1 MSLLS
6 CRVGMKGIR
15 ELLDG
20 KIWEWDLSF
29 RWEWESDVNGNEV
42 VENGREWYD
51 KSVPAHLY
59 TQYMAGSLSL
69 KESNVP
75 IGGSRNF

>member
-1 MSLLS
+1 M
-6 CRVGMKGIR
+6 GGIR

-29 RWEWESDVNGNEV
+29 RLEWEWDGNENEV
-42 VENGREWYD
+42 IEMGGNWYG

-59 TQYMAGSLSL
+59 TGIRIVLL
-69 KESNVP
+69 DIKERIRNVSQP
-75 IGGSRNF
+75 